1 MQSVQDRDALGE
13 MIGGLGRRTGTD
25 PSRGEHAQSL
35 ARQSPPNLHA
45 QFAELAKL
53 AELAELAELADHV
66 HTPTAEHNIDMKLV
80 ARARA
85 GR

>member
-45 QFAELAKL
+45 QFAELAVR
-53 AELAELAELADHV
+53 AELAELADHV

>member
-1 MQSVQDRDALGE
+1 MQSVQDREALGE

-45 QFAELAKL
+45 QFAELA
-53 AELAELAELADHV
+53 ELAELADHV

>member
-1 MQSVQDRDALGE
+1 

-53 AELAELAELADHV
+53 AELAELADHV

>member
-45 QFAELAKL
+45 QFAELA
-53 AELAELAELADHV
+53 ELADHP
-66 HTPTAEHNIDMKLV
+66 HSPTAEHNIDMKLV

>member
-45 QFAELAKL
+45 QFA
-53 AELAELAELADHV
+53 DHV

>member
-45 QFAELAKL
+45 QFAELA
-53 AELAELAELADHV
+53 ELAELADHV
-66 HTPTAEHNIDMKLV
+66 HTPTAELNIDMKLV

>member
-53 AELAELAELADHV
+53 AELAELADHV

>member
-1 MQSVQDRDALGE
+1 

-53 AELAELAELADHV
+53 AELADHV